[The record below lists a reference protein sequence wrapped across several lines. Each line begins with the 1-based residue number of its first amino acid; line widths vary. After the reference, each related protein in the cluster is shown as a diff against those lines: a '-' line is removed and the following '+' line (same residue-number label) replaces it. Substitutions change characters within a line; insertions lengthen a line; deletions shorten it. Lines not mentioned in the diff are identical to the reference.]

1 MTLPRYVASSIGI
14 ALLILPQ
21 VAAATGKVDSKD
33 QKIEKG
39 AQVPDTDP
47 RWSNWPHLPDGQ
59 AGRSYRKLVRPEYGG
74 PVERNF
80 ESGRR

>member
-1 MTLPRYVASSIGI
+1 MTLLKPLVSSIGI
-14 ALLILPQ
+14 ALLTLPQ
-21 VAAATGKVDSKD
+21 IVTADGTTEPK
-33 QKIEKG
+33 EKK
-39 AQVPDTDP
+39 AEKSTQVPDTDP
-47 RWSNWPHLPDGQ
+47 LWSNWPHLPDGQ

>member
-1 MTLPRYVASSIGI
+1 MTLPRSLASSIGI
-14 ALLILPQ
+14 ALLVLPQ
-21 VAAATGKVDSKD
+21 LATATGTADPKD
-33 QKIEKG
+33 QKAEKE
-39 AQVPDTDP
+39 AHVPDTDP

-59 AGRSYRKLVRPEYGG
+59 AGRSYQKLVRPEYGG